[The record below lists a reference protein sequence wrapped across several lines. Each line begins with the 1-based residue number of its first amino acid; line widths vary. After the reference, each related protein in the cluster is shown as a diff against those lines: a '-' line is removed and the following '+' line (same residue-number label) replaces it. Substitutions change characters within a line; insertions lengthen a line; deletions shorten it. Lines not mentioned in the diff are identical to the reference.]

1 MKFQISLDELIRS
14 GAHFG
19 HQTKRWNP
27 KMEQYLYGEK
37 EGVHIFDLEK
47 TANLLQEALDF
58 LSTSSKEGKTFLF
71 LGTKKQAK
79 DIVRKV
85 AQECNSFCVNERFL
99 GGTFTNFEQIRRSAD
114 KLVDMKRKF
123 EEGFY
128 NSFTKKERLLLEREV
143 ARLERYFGGIVG
155 IKKVPDVLIVVDV
168 RREYQAIREAK
179 RVGVTTVALV
189 DSNCDPTQIDYP
201 IPMNDDAT
209 KAIDYVLGLMAR
221 AINEGRTKPEL
232 PKPRTNGSKKLEKGK
247 KDVNLDLGAVK
258 EAEVKGKPKPK
269 NSSKKEKKAQKKPK
283 S

>member
-27 KMEQYLYGEK
+27 KMGQYLYGEK

-47 TANLLQEALDF
+47 TAKLLQETLDF

-85 AQECNSFCVNERFL
+85 AQECNSFYVNERFL

-143 ARLERYFGGIVG
+143 SRLERYFGGIVG

-168 RREYQAIREAK
+168 RREYQAVREAR

-232 PKPRTNGSKKLEKGK
+232 SKTRTNSSKKLEKEK

-258 EAEVKGKPKPK
+258 KAEVKGKPKPK